1 MSLISFKNGSVGQ
14 IKFSTRTSRGSGMEL
29 DSSVKSNFGPVAR
42 RNLWFADV
50 RCLYRL
56 TVIRGWLRPSG
67 ILVEE
72 FGSWLP
78 AARPL
83 KKGLI
88 GCPETSLTNYWL
100 LPRNIP
106 EERTPQLH
114 CGSFPLGSGICVA
127 LPASAPG
134 VRYRSC
140 VLANH
145 PAVSS

>member
-29 DSSVKSNFGPVAR
+29 DSFVKSNFGPVAR

-50 RCLYRL
+50 RWLYRL
-56 TVIRGWLRPSG
+56 TVIRGCLRPSG

-83 KKGLI
+83 KTGLI
-88 GCPETSLTNYWL
+88 GCPETSLTNY
-100 LPRNIP
+100 
-106 EERTPQLH
+106 
-114 CGSFPLGSGICVA
+114 
-127 LPASAPG
+127 
-134 VRYRSC
+134 
-140 VLANH
+140 
-145 PAVSS
+145 